1 MRRSELPAQGVR
13 GRASGVVAGP
23 LCVRC
28 RCCVSPV
35 RPAGLVSY
43 LTGVDSFRRSGGR
56 RQSPFYSLIPRDET
70 VAPAK

>member
-43 LTGVDSFRRSGGR
+43 LSTGPLLPRSAACSGQR
-56 RQSPFYSLIPRDET
+56 
-70 VAPAK
+70 

>member
-23 LCVRC
+23 LCVCC

-43 LTGVDSFRRSGGR
+43 LITA
-56 RQSPFYSLIPRDET
+56 SPFDFSLATLWLPG
-70 VAPAK
+70 